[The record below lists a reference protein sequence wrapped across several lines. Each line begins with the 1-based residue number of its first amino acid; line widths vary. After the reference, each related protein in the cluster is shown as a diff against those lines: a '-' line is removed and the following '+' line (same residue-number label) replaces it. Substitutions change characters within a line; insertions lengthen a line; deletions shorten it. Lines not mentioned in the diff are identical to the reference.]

1 MQYAYIA
8 IYVSDVFGNQIN
20 TVLGNWFNIH
30 WHDAVG
36 KNSIFMVIS
45 NSVST
50 RISKLT
56 QLFKTLD
63 FLNILLIG
71 VQSQI
76 MT

>member
-1 MQYAYIA
+1 MYLMYLEIKLTRCWEIDSIFIDTMQWAKIP
-8 IYVSDVFGNQIN
+8 F
-20 TVLGNWFNIH
+20 
-30 WHDAVG
+30 
-36 KNSIFMVIS
+36 FMVIS